1 MTGSVLRAQ
10 VMESIHVVLPKVLAR
25 GADDGVPEL
34 SEHTRLMEDL
44 GLTSAATLE
53 LVLELEES
61 MDIQIDIEEIRPADL
76 ASIGALADFVAG
88 HSVVAS

>member
-1 MTGSVLRAQ
+1 MTGSALRAQ

-25 GADDGVPEL
+25 EADDALPEL

-44 GLTSAATLE
+44 GLTSTATLE

-61 MDIQIDIEEIRPADL
+61 MDIQIDIEEIGPADL

-88 HSVVAS
+88 HAVVAS